1 VVRRQS
7 SEGRSVVGRD
17 WSGGSKPE
25 TEYRPDIDGLRALA
39 ILGVVVY
46 HAAPEALRGG
56 FVGVDVFFVISGFLI
71 TGIILRGL
79 DEGRFSFIDF
89 YARRVRR
96 IFPALAL
103 VLAACLV
110 FGWVGLFPLELRQ
123 LGKHVAAA
131 ALFLSN
137 VNFWSEAGYWDNAAQ
152 TKPLLHLWSLAVE
165 EQYYLAW
172 PLLLVAARRMR
183 LQPVWMAAVLGLASF
198 ALCVALTRSAPVA
211 AFYMPFSRVWEILAG
226 SLLAIL
232 EIRRGASRPGGPV
245 LRDLLSATGLGL
257 VLASML
263 LIKPGARFP
272 GWIAL
277 LPVAGTALMI
287 VAGLQA
293 RVNRNL
299 LAHPLAVALGLI
311 SYPLYLWHWPLLSY
325 ARIVEGGTPALWIRV
340 AAVALAVALAA
351 GTYHFAERPI
361 RHAAGRPPAARAW
374 ALGLVVGLA
383 ALGASGAVIYRL
395 DGVPGRA
402 AIAAYLANEQEMIRL
417 PAKDE
422 ACVSH
427 VGGEV
432 PFYYCRLR
440 PNGSRLFALVGDS
453 HADVAE
459 PGLAEELARR
469 GIGTILLANSGCP
482 PFLGAAYGATEADKE
497 TCRKSI
503 EAIVEAVVRD
513 PAITDVVLFSR
524 GPIYLTGKGYG
535 IEWTG
540 GPMIPPAVFAAGL
553 QRTIDR
559 FVAAGKRVI
568 YVTENPEIERDPR
581 QCVDRPFRAARV
593 CTVDEATI
601 RARQAAYSD
610 LLKGLHDVTVVDSLP
625 AYCEAGRCAVRDAE
639 GRLLYADDNH
649 LSPSGSRRQVER
661 LLRPLL
667 PGAAS
672 GS

>member
-1 VVRRQS
+1 MVEREAGQ
-7 SEGRSVVGRD
+7 GRAHA
-17 WSGGSKPE
+17 
-25 TEYRPDIDGLRALA
+25 EYRPDIDGLRALA

-46 HAAPEALRGG
+46 HASPGTLRGG

-79 DEGRFSFIDF
+79 EAGNFGFADF

-96 IFPALAL
+96 IVPALAF

-123 LGKHVAAA
+123 LSKHVAAA

-137 VNFWSEAGYWDNAAQ
+137 VNLWSEAGYWDNAAQ

-172 PLLLVAARRMR
+172 PLLLVAARRVR
-183 LQPVWMAAVLGLASF
+183 LPPVWLAAILGLASF

-232 EIRRGASRPGGPV
+232 AMRPGAPRSGASVPW
-245 LRDLLSATGLGL
+245 DLLSAAGLVL

-287 VAGLQA
+287 AAGPGA
-293 RVNRNL
+293 RLNRTL

-311 SYPLYLWHWPLLSY
+311 SYPLYLWHWPLLSF
-325 ARIVEGGTPALWIRV
+325 ARIVEGGTPALGIRV
-340 AAVALAVALAA
+340 AAVGLAVALAA
-351 GTYHFAERPI
+351 GTYRFVERPL
-361 RHAAGRPPAARAW
+361 RQASGQPSVARAW
-374 ALGLVVGLA
+374 ALRLVVGLA
-383 ALGASGAVIYRL
+383 ALGVSGAVIYRL

-402 AIAAYLANEQEMIRL
+402 AIAAYLANEREMIRL

-427 VGGEV
+427 VGGEA

-440 PNGSRLFALVGDS
+440 PAGPRLVALVGDS
-453 HADVAE
+453 HAEVAE
-459 PGLAEELARR
+459 TGLAEELARR
-469 GIGTILLANSGCP
+469 GLGTILLANSGCP
-482 PFLGAAYGATEADKE
+482 PFLGAEYGATDADRE
-497 TCRKSI
+497 TCRTSI
-503 EAIVEAVVRD
+503 DAIVEAVVRD
-513 PAITDVVLFSR
+513 PAISDVVLFSR
-524 GPIYLTGKGYG
+524 GPVYLTGKGYG
-535 IEWTG
+535 IEWSG

-568 YVTENPEIERDPR
+568 YVTENPDIDRDPR
-581 QCVDRPFRAARV
+581 QCIDRPFRAGQA
-593 CTVDEATI
+593 CTVAEAAV
-601 RARQAAYSD
+601 RARQAAYRD
-610 LLKGLHDVTVVDSLP
+610 LLKGLRDVTVVDTLP
-625 AYCEAGRCAVRDAE
+625 AFCEAGQCPVRDEE

-649 LSPSGSRRQVER
+649 LSPTGSRRQAER
-661 LLRPLL
+661 ALKPVL
-667 PGAAS
+667 PGKP